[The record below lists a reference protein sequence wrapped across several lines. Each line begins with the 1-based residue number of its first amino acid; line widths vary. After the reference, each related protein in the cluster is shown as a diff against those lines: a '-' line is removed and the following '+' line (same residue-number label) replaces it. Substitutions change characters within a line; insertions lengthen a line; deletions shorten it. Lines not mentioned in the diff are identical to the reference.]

1 MAILKGL
8 GAEPAHCDDVYTY
21 IYIDVTQTPKNLI
34 PERSSCGF
42 SHRCCIVF
50 LTLWSFCCLGP
61 ALESCYAVDR
71 CVSPCRLLHGLKSI
85 CQACCDPLS
94 FLRRKHAK
102 ARAQEICPRGAFAW
116 LQYISHTQHIK
127 ALVSDFGCIL
137 WFLDQ
142 LCWIPVNWAVSA
154 LGVPLCTACV
164 LILPEGV
171 D

>member
-8 GAEPAHCDDVYTY
+8 GAEPAHCVDVYTY

-116 LQYISHTQHIK
+116 LQYISHTTHK
-127 ALVSDFGCIL
+127 SPGVRLRLHPLVSRSVVLDPCQLGCVCL
-137 WFLDQ
+137 GST
-142 LCWIPVNWAVSA
+142 AVHS
-154 LGVPLCTACV
+154 LR
-164 LILPEGV
+164 V
-171 D
+171 DSSRSG